1 MTQPANTRFQL
12 APQVVSEKY
21 ENEVLVI
28 NLDTGTYYS
37 LTGASPRLWE
47 LLQSGEPLEA
57 ILRIFVE
64 ESNEGVDPPRS
75 AIIEFIVRLLAEK
88 LIVTDSI
95 MDPFDPHAEFIVT
108 SDPEV
113 EGSEPVFGLQIFT
126 DMQDLLLLDPIHDV
140 ESEGWP
146 VARRTDS
153 EGR

>member
-1 MTQPANTRFQL
+1 VTHPANARFLL

-21 ENEVLVI
+21 ENEVLII

-47 LLQSGEPLEA
+47 LLQNGESLEA
-57 ILRIFVE
+57 ILRVFVE
-64 ESNEGVDPPRS
+64 ESNEEADPIRP
-75 AIIEFIVRLLAEK
+75 AVIEFIVRLLAEK
-88 LIVTDSI
+88 LIVTDST
-95 MDPFDPHAEFIVT
+95 MDPFDPYAELIVT
-108 SDPEV
+108 SDPGV
-113 EGSEPVFGLQIFT
+113 EGAAPVFGLQIFT

-153 EGR
+153 ESR